1 MYYISKEN
9 TQKNNI
15 DILSKQEQQY
25 ILDIGKRTW
34 GFFEQYLTQDNNY
47 LIPDNYQEDRKEKVV
62 PRTSSTNIGLSLIAV
77 ISANDLGYIDYDK
90 TKELIKNIVYTIQ
103 SLEKWNGH
111 LYNWYNIKNKEPLF
125 PRYVSTVDSGNF
137 IGYLYVLKQ
146 WLENKEELQE
156 ITTIVKD
163 IIENRRLTT
172 EILNSILESTTRKI
186 DLFDDVESRKI
197 LTFLKESNDV
207 PVKVKVYIDDFLKKY
222 KNSFN
227 EEEEKENKFYPYM
240 YVILGLLMI
249 IIGIVSFFIGK

>member
-15 DILSKQEQQY
+15 EILSKQEQQY

-34 GFFEQYLTQDNNY
+34 KFFEQYLTQDNNY

-77 ISANDLGYIDYDK
+77 ISANDLGYIDYEK

-103 SLEKWNGH
+103 GLEKWNGH
-111 LYNWYNIKNKEPLF
+111 LYNWYNIKTKQPLF
-125 PRYVSTVDSGNF
+125 PRYISTVDSGNF

-156 ITTIVKD
+156 ISTIVKD
-163 IIENRRLTT
+163 IIENTDFSYLYSKEHRIFSIGFNIEENKLTD
-172 EILNSILESTTRKI
+172 SYY
-186 DLFDDVESRKI
+186 DLLASEARQASLVAIAK
-197 LTFLKESNDV
+197 KDV
-207 PVKVKVYIDDFLKKY
+207 PSKHW
-222 KNSFN
+222 NS
-227 EEEEKENKFYPYM
+227 
-240 YVILGLLMI
+240 
-249 IIGIVSFFIGK
+249 